1 MPDSHAI
8 LSTLSEIANE
18 ELRFAVAWHLATGV
32 LLFTVLTGFRPT
44 RRALMYLL
52 CLPLAS
58 VAIFAWT
65 HGSSFNALVFALLT
79 VAQAVLA
86 ARAPDSPAERPA
98 SWLMVAGLALIAFA
112 WVYPHFLSPSVH
124 PFAYLIGAPMGLVP
138 CPTLA
143 LVTGVMLLSTPQSL
157 RASAWVVA
165 GASVIYGL
173 LGAVVLGVWM
183 DLILLVGGVTLLSA
197 SALPRVEPHVGSG
210 AHPAR

>member
-124 PFAYLIGAPMGLVP
+124 PFAYLIGAPMGLATAIERP
-138 CPTLA
+138 
-143 LVTGVMLLSTPQSL
+143 LLRWLPSTEGFTHMRQVL
-157 RASAWVVA
+157 HEVF
-165 GASVIYGL
+165 GL
-173 LGAVVLGVWM
+173 W
-183 DLILLVGGVTLLSA
+183 
-197 SALPRVEPHVGSG
+197 SG
-210 AHPAR
+210 A